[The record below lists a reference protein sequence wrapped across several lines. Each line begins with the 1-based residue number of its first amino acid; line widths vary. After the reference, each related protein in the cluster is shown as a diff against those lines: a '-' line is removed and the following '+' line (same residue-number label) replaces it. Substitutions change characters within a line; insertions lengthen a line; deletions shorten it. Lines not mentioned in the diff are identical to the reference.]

1 MTLRLQV
8 RGLLSKSVESF
19 KNKEKGGIPMST
31 GTLNCISAVL
41 LALAV
46 VAGIRSLYL
55 FHYSTLSRLKYLIGS
70 SESKFMLIR

>member
-1 MTLRLQV
+1 
-8 RGLLSKSVESF
+8 
-19 KNKEKGGIPMST
+19 MST

-55 FHYSTLSRLKYLIGS
+55 FPIQPRLD
-70 SESKFMLIR
+70 

>member
-8 RGLLSKSVESF
+8 RELLSKSVESF

-31 GTLNCISAVL
+31 GTLNCIGAVL

-55 FHYSTLSRLKYLIGS
+55 FPIQPRLD
-70 SESKFMLIR
+70 